1 MFKLA
6 SITTVDL
13 HSDSARSACFLLLSL
28 MFSFSTIW
36 SQEIPDS
43 FKDKADR
50 IIRMAPKTYY
60 SLDTELKPEKRDT
73 TLLRYFANLCKERGY
88 LEGEAYA
95 LDQIGTTYRNFSQF
109 EKAVK
114 LHEEALQLS
123 EKANNI
129 DLKVLSLNM
138 LGVVYRRTDA
148 IKTALDYNQK
158 ALELAE
164 QVENPSHHI
173 KRSINVSLN
182 SIGNLY
188 QTLEQ
193 YDLAILQFKRALKLE
208 EELGNKLGLAINH
221 QNIGDCLE
229 HKGNLEGAL
238 ENYRK
243 SLAYNEEINSDYGRV
258 ICKNSLARV
267 YLKQDMPYAALVLL
281 EPLHEQSKAI
291 GDFFIT
297 SSVFI
302 NTGWA
307 HTQLGEYDKAQ
318 SYIQEGLEMAQ
329 NHNMPSNVRYGY
341 QKLSD
346 LESKKGDFKKAY
358 EHFKKANQYDNEI
371 TSATNLRYM
380 NDIIVRYEADK
391 KNNQI
396 SVLAKENE
404 IVRLRLRKNQT
415 TLLVSALI
423 VGLVASILYIL
434 YRQYQNKNEKRVLS
448 LEQNMLRSQMN
459 PHFLF
464 NSLNSIKLYIINN
477 EQKNAVHYLNKFSKL
492 VRKILEA
499 SSLKEISLAEE
510 LETVELYMNI
520 ENIRF
525 SNEIDF
531 KINLD
536 DNVCP
541 DVVKVP
547 SLALQPFLE
556 NSLWHGLS
564 PKEGEKK
571 IHIRVKKKD
580 ASHISIEIEDNGVGR
595 SMAEIN
601 KENRVLKRKSVGI
614 RITKE
619 RLANFSKDYQN
630 SFEVDIVDLF
640 DENGEPKGTKV
651 ILDIP
656 TI

>member
-1 MFKLA
+1 MLTIE
-6 SITTVDL
+6 SIHIKNLGPPRRGILCLLTFLWIVVQV
-13 HSDSARSACFLLLSL
+13 SA
-28 MFSFSTIW
+28 
-36 SQEIPDS
+36 QEIPDD
-43 FKDKADR
+43 FKEKAAR
-50 IIRMAPKTYY
+50 LVELMPKTYL
-60 SLDTELKPEKRDT
+60 SLDTELKQEKQDT
-73 TLLRYFANLCKERGY
+73 TLLRYFANLAKENNY

-95 LDQIGTTYRNFSQF
+95 LDQIGTKYRNISQF
-109 EKAVK
+109 KKAADLHEKA
-114 LHEEALQLS
+114 LELS
-123 EKANNI
+123 EKANNTE
-129 DLKVLSLNM
+129 LKVLSLNM
-138 LGVVYRRTDA
+138 LGVVYNRTDA

-158 ALELAE
+158 ALEIAE
-164 QVENPSHHI
+164 EVENPSHHI

-188 QTLEQ
+188 KTLEQ
-193 YDLAILQFKRALKLE
+193 HDLAIMQFKRALKLE

-229 HKGNLEGAL
+229 QKGDLEGAL

-243 SLAYNEEINSDYGRV
+243 SLAYNEEIGSNFGRV
-258 ICKNSLARV
+258 ICKNSLAKV

-281 EPLHEQSKAI
+281 EPLHEESKSI
-291 GDFFIT
+291 GDFFVT

-307 HTQLGEYDKAQ
+307 YTKLENFDRAEKF
-318 SYIQEGLEMAQ
+318 IQEGLEMAQ
-329 NHNMPSNVRYGY
+329 NHNMPSNVVLGY

-346 LESKKGDFKKAY
+346 LERERGNFENAYTYFKKAS
-358 EHFKKANQYDNEI
+358 ESEKEI
-371 TSATNLRYM
+371 SSATNLRYM
-380 NDIIVRYEADK
+380 NDVIVRYEAEK

-404 IVRLRLRKNQT
+404 IVRLRLKKNQT

-492 VRKILEA
+492 IRKILEA
-499 SSLKEISLAEE
+499 SSQREITLEEE
-510 LETVELYMNI
+510 LETIELYMNI

-531 KINLD
+531 KITVDENL
-536 DNVCP
+536 CP
-541 DVVKVP
+541 SNIKIP

-564 PKEGEKK
+564 PKEGKK
-571 IHIRVKKKD
+571 IIHLKVKRKSD
-580 ASHISIEIEDNGVGR
+580 NHVSIEIEDNGVGR
-595 SMAEIN
+595 GAAEAN

-630 SFEVDIVDLF
+630 KFGVDIVDLF
-640 DENGEPKGTKV
+640 NTDGSPKGTRV

>member
-1 MFKLA
+1 MAIVKFTQIEHLHRVQRTTLFFWLTLFFANASLA
-6 SITTVDL
+6 QD
-13 HSDSARSACFLLLSL
+13 F
-28 MFSFSTIW
+28 
-36 SQEIPDS
+36 PDS
-43 FKDKADR
+43 FKEKAENLSLLQ
-50 IIRMAPKTYY
+50 PKTYEE
-60 SLDTELKPEKRDT
+60 LDEELDEEKQDT
-73 TLLRYFANLCKERGY
+73 TFLRYFAGLSKENNY

-95 LDQIGTTYRNFSQF
+95 LNQLGMKYRNISQY
-109 EKAVK
+109 EKSVL
-114 LHEEALQLS
+114 LHEQALELS
-123 EKANNI
+123 EKANNTEMR
-129 DLKVLSLNM
+129 VLSLNM
-138 LGVVYRRTDA
+138 LGVVYRRNDA
-148 IKTALDYNQK
+148 IKTALDYHQK

-164 QVENPSHHI
+164 QVENPSDHI
-173 KRSINVSLN
+173 KRSINVALN
-182 SIGNLY
+182 GIGNLY
-188 QTLEQ
+188 IALGQF
-193 YDLAILQFKRALKLE
+193 DLAIMQFRRALRLE

-221 QNIGDCLE
+221 QNIGNCME
-229 HKGNLEGAL
+229 EKGDLEGAL

-243 SLAYNEEINSDYGRV
+243 SLAYNEEINSDIGRI
-258 ICKNSLARV
+258 ICKNSLAQI

-281 EPLHEQSKAI
+281 EPLHDESI
-291 GDFFIT
+291 RLGDYFIA
-297 SSVFI
+297 SSVFV

-307 HTQLGEYDKAQ
+307 HTKLGNYEKAHD
-318 SYIQEGLEMAQ
+318 YIQQGLDMAV
-329 NHNMPSNVRYGY
+329 NRNLPSSIQYGY
-341 QKLSD
+341 QKMSD
-346 LESKKGDFKKAY
+346 LENARGDFKKAY
-358 EHFKKANQYDNEI
+358 EYYKKADEVDREI
-371 TSATNLRYM
+371 SSATNLRYM

-396 SVLAKENE
+396 AVLAKENE
-404 IVRLRLRKNQT
+404 IVRLRLKKNQT

-423 VGLVASILYIL
+423 VGLISSILYIL
-434 YRQYQNKNEKRVLS
+434 YRQYQSKNEKRVLT
-448 LEQNMLRSQMN
+448 LEQKMLRSQMN

-499 SSLKEISLAEE
+499 SSQREISLAEE

-531 KINLD
+531 SINVDKDIFIDNIKI
-536 DNVCP
+536 
-541 DVVKVP
+541 P
-547 SLALQPFLE
+547 SLTLQPFLE

-571 IHIRVKKKD
+571 IQIHVKRKD
-580 ASHISIEIEDNGVGR
+580 KGHVTIEIIDNGVGR
-595 SMAEIN
+595 TMAEAN

-614 RITKE
+614 HITKE

-630 SFEVDIVDLF
+630 KFDVDIVDLF
-640 DENGEPKGTKV
+640 DENGNPNGTKV

>member
-1 MFKLA
+1 MIKNIKL
-6 SITTVDL
+6 SPVSQL
-13 HSDSARSACFLLLSL
+13 CLVFFCFLL
-28 MFSFSTIW
+28 FSGFTHG
-36 SQEIPDS
+36 QEIPDS
-43 FKDKADR
+43 FVQKTNR
-50 IIRMAPKTYY
+50 ILRMQPKTYLA
-60 SLDTELKPEKRDT
+60 LDTELKDQKRDT
-73 TLLRYFANLCKERGY
+73 ALLRYFANRCKEENF
-88 LEGEAYA
+88 LEGASYS
-95 LDQIGTTYRNFSQF
+95 LDQIGARYRNLSKFKQAA
-109 EKAVK
+109 E
-114 LHEEALQLS
+114 LHQEALDYA
-123 EKANNI
+123 EKSNNI
-129 DLKVLSLNM
+129 GLRVRALNM

-164 QVENPSHHI
+164 QVENPSTHI

-182 SIGNLY
+182 CIGNLY
-188 QTLEQ
+188 QALEQ
-193 YDLAILQFKRALKLE
+193 YDLAIIQFKRTLKLE
-208 EELGNKLGLAINH
+208 EELGNKLGLAINY

-229 HKGNLEGAL
+229 YKGDLEGAL
-238 ENYRK
+238 ENFRK
-243 SLAYNEEINSDYGRV
+243 SLAYNEDINSNYGRI
-258 ICKNSLARV
+258 ICKNSLARI
-267 YLKQDMPYAALVLL
+267 YLKQNMPYAALVLL
-281 EPLHEQSKAI
+281 EPLHEQAMDI
-291 GDFFIT
+291 GDFYIT
-297 SSVFI
+297 PLVYI

-307 HTQLGEYDKAQ
+307 HTELGNYDKAHKL
-318 SYIQEGLEMAQ
+318 IMDGLEMSQ
-329 NHNMPSNVRYGY
+329 THNIPSNILYAY

-346 LESKKGDFKKAY
+346 FEQARGNYKAAYQYYKKAD
-358 EHFKKANQYDNEI
+358 EYDEEI
-371 TSATNLRYM
+371 SSSTNFRYM
-380 NDIIVRYEADK
+380 NDVIVRYEADK

-423 VGLVASILYIL
+423 VGLISSILYIL
-434 YRQYQNKNEKRVLS
+434 YRQYQSKNEKRVLT

-499 SSLKEISLAEE
+499 STLKEISLAEE

-531 KINLD
+531 KIVVD
-536 DNVCP
+536 DNINV
-541 DVVKVP
+541 DNIKVP

-564 PKEGEKK
+564 PKDGQKM
-571 IHIRVKKKD
+571 IHLLVKKKNE
-580 ASHISIEIEDNGVGR
+580 SHVSIEVVDNGVGR
-595 SMAEIN
+595 DAAQAN
-601 KENRVLKRKSVGI
+601 KANRVLKRKSVGI

-630 SFEVDIVDLF
+630 NFDVDIVDLF
-640 DENGEPKGTKV
+640 DENGSPRGTKV

-656 TI
+656 II

>member
-1 MFKLA
+1 MFKTKKK
-6 SITTVDL
+6 TTKHFDQ
-13 HSDSARSACFLLLSL
+13 HIRNISQFLLFSLTLNFLSA
-28 MFSFSTIW
+28 
-36 SQEIPDS
+36 QEIPAT
-43 FKDKADR
+43 FKEKAGR
-50 IIRMAPKTYY
+50 LVETRPRTYLT
-60 SLDTELKPEKRDT
+60 LDTELKSIKRDT
-73 TLLRYFANLCKERGY
+73 TLLRYFVNLCVKEDY
-88 LEGEAYA
+88 LEGQAYA
-95 LDQIGTTYRNFSQF
+95 LNQIGREYRNISQF
-109 EKAVK
+109 KKAAD
-114 LHEEALQLS
+114 LHELALEIS
-123 EKANNI
+123 EGI
-129 DLKVLSLNM
+129 DNTELKVLSLNN

-164 QVENPSHHI
+164 EVENPSHHI
-173 KRSINVSLN
+173 KRHINVSLN
-182 SIGNLY
+182 CIGNLY

-193 YDLAILQFKRALKLE
+193 YDLAIVQFKRALKFE
-208 EELGNKLGLAINH
+208 TELDNKLGLAINH

-229 HKGNLEGAL
+229 KKGDLEGAL

-243 SLAYNEEINSDYGRV
+243 SLAYNEEIDSDYGRI
-258 ICKNSLARV
+258 ICKNSLAQV
-267 YLKQDMPYAALVLL
+267 YLKQDMPHAALVLL
-281 EPLHEQSKAI
+281 EPLLEQSKSI
-291 GDFFIT
+291 GDLFVST
-297 SSVFI
+297 ALYI
-302 NTGWA
+302 NMGWA
-307 HTQLGEYDKAQ
+307 HTKLGNFDEANMFLTD
-318 SYIQEGLEMAQ
+318 GLAMAKTG
-329 NHNMPSNVRYGY
+329 NIPSNILYSY

-346 LESKKGDFKKAY
+346 FEKERGNYERAYEYYKKADEY
-358 EHFKKANQYDNEI
+358 ENEI
-371 TSATNLRYM
+371 TSETNFRYM

-423 VGLVASILYIL
+423 VGLISSILYIL
-434 YRQYQNKNEKRVLS
+434 YRQYQSNNEKRVLS

-492 VRKILEA
+492 IRKILEA
-499 SSLKEISLAEE
+499 SSLKEITLAEE

-531 KINLD
+531 SIDVESDINV
-536 DNVCP
+536 DN
-541 DVVKVP
+541 VKVP

-564 PKEGEKK
+564 PKEGEKI
-571 IHIRVKKKD
+571 IHLKVKKKKPGFVT
-580 ASHISIEIEDNGVGR
+580 IEIIDNGVGR
-595 SMAEIN
+595 GAAQTN

-619 RLANFSKDYQN
+619 RFANFSKDYQN
-630 SFEVDIVDLF
+630 NFVVDIVDLF
-640 DENGEPKGTKV
+640 DDHGNPKGTKV
-651 ILDIP
+651 ILDVP
-656 TI
+656 TV

>member
-1 MFKLA
+1 MKKTSPNGHLRKN
-6 SITTVDL
+6 I
-13 HSDSARSACFLLLSL
+13 LLLYLFLGSVSCAL
-28 MFSFSTIW
+28 AQTIP
-36 SQEIPDS
+36 ED
-43 FKDKADR
+43 FKDKVEK
-50 IIRMAPKTYY
+50 IIKVKAMTY
-60 SLDTELKPEKRDT
+60 LTIDTELKTEKRDT
-73 TLLRYFANLCKERGY
+73 TLLRYFADQCKAENY
-88 LEGEAYA
+88 PEGLAYA
-95 LDQIGTTYRNFSQF
+95 LNQIGTKYRNTSQF
-109 EKAVK
+109 KKAAD
-114 LHEEALQLS
+114 LHQEALQIS
-123 EKANNI
+123 EEINNTEF
-129 DLKVLSLNM
+129 KVLSLNM

-148 IKTALDYNQK
+148 IKTALDYNQR

-182 SIGNLY
+182 CIGNLY

-193 YDLAILQFKRALKLE
+193 YDLAITQFKRALTFE

-229 HKGNLEGAL
+229 QKGDLEGAL

-243 SLAYNEEINSDYGRV
+243 SLAYNEEINSDMGRV
-258 ICKNSLARV
+258 ICKNSLAQV
-267 YLKQDMPYAALVLL
+267 YLKQDMPHAALVLL
-281 EPLHEQSKAI
+281 EPLHELAQSI

-302 NTGWA
+302 NTGWS
-307 HTQLGEYDKAQ
+307 HTKLGNYDRAEAF
-318 SYIQEGLEMAQ
+318 ILDGIEMART
-329 NHNMPSNVRYGY
+329 HNMPSNVLYGY
-341 QKLSD
+341 EKLSD
-346 LESKKGDFKKAY
+346 LERIQGNYKEAY
-358 EHFKKANQYDNEI
+358 EYYKSAYEYEKQISN
-371 TSATNLRYM
+371 ATNLRYM
-380 NDIIVRYEADK
+380 TDIIVRYEAEK

-423 VGLVASILYIL
+423 VGLISSILYIL
-434 YRQYQNKNEKRVLS
+434 YRQYQSKNEKRVLS

-477 EQKNAVHYLNKFSKL
+477 EQKNAVHYLNKFSKF

-499 SSLKEISLAEE
+499 SSVKEITLSEE

-531 KINLD
+531 KIAID
-536 DNVCP
+536 EGVDP
-541 DVVKVP
+541 DFIKVP
-547 SLALQPFLE
+547 SLTLQPFLE

-564 PKEGEKK
+564 PKEGKK
-571 IHIRVKKKD
+571 MVHLNIKRKSENHVT
-580 ASHISIEIEDNGVGR
+580 IEIIDNGIGR
-595 SMAEIN
+595 TAAQTN

-619 RLANFSKDYQN
+619 RLANFAKDYQN
-630 SFEVDIVDLF
+630 KFDVHIVDLF
-640 DENGEPKGTKV
+640 DNGGTPKGTKV

-656 TI
+656 TV

>member
-1 MFKLA
+1 MFKIE
-6 SITTVDL
+6 SIKTINL
-13 HSDSARSACFLLLSL
+13 HLGHRTFLFLVLFL
-28 MFSFSTIW
+28 MVAPLVA
-36 SQEIPDS
+36 QEVIPEA
-43 FKDKADR
+43 FKEKAER
-50 IIRMAPKTYY
+50 IVRMAPKTYLV
-60 SLDTELKPEKRDT
+60 LDTELKKEKRDT
-73 TLLRYFANLCKERGY
+73 TLLRYFANLCDAAGY
-88 LEGEAYA
+88 LDGESYA
-95 LDQIGTTYRNFSQF
+95 LDQIGTKYRNTSQF
-109 EKAVK
+109 EKAAA
-114 LHEEALQLS
+114 LHQRALEIA
-123 EKANNI
+123 EKANNTE
-129 DLKVLSLNM
+129 LKVLSLNM
-138 LGVVYRRTDA
+138 LGVVYTRTDA
-148 IKTALDYNQK
+148 IKTALDYHQK

-164 QVENPSHHI
+164 LVENPSHHI
-173 KRSINVSLN
+173 KRSINIALN
-182 SIGNLY
+182 GIGNLY
-188 QTLEQ
+188 KTLEQ
-193 YDLAILQFKRALKLE
+193 YNLATIQFKRALKLE

-229 HKGNLEGAL
+229 HKGDLEGAL
-238 ENYRK
+238 ESYRK
-243 SLAYNEEINSDYGRV
+243 SLAYNEEINSDYGGV
-258 ICKNSLARV
+258 ICKNSLAQV

-281 EPLHEQSKAI
+281 EPLHEQSKTI
-291 GDFFIT
+291 GDFYIT
-297 SSVFI
+297 SAVFI

-307 HTQLGEYDKAQ
+307 HTQLGDYDKAHAF
-318 SYIQEGLEMAQ
+318 IQEGLEMAQ
-329 NHNMPSNVRYGY
+329 NHNMPSNVLYGY
-341 QKLSD
+341 QKLSN
-346 LESKKGDFKKAY
+346 LEGKKGDYKKAY
-358 EHFKKANQYDNEI
+358 EYYKKADEQNNEI
-371 TSATNLRYM
+371 INATNVRYM

-391 KNNQI
+391 KSNQI

-531 KINLD
+531 KINVD
-536 DNVCP
+536 ENVCP

-564 PKEGEKK
+564 PKTGEKK
-571 IHIRVKKKD
+571 IHVWVKQKNQGYV
-580 ASHISIEIEDNGVGR
+580 SIEIEDNGVGR
-595 SMAEIN
+595 GVAEIN
-601 KENRVLKRKSVGI
+601 KENRILKRKSVGI

-630 SFEVDIVDLF
+630 SFDVDIVDLF
-640 DENGEPKGTKV
+640 DENGNPKGTKV

>member
-1 MFKLA
+1 MFILRPIKSLEQVPIQKA
-6 SITTVDL
+6 TL
-13 HSDSARSACFLLLSL
+13 LCFFVFL
-28 MFSFSTIW
+28 MVWSTPA
-36 SQEIPDS
+36 QEIPQA
-43 FKDKADR
+43 FKE
-50 IIRMAPKTYY
+50 KTKRLVEMRPRTYMV
-60 SLDTELKPEKRDT
+60 LNTELKSETGDT
-73 TLLRYFANLCKERGY
+73 TLLRYFANLCKKAGY
-88 LEGEAYA
+88 LEGQSYA
-95 LDQIGTTYRNFSQF
+95 LDQIGAKYRNVSKFQ
-109 EKAVK
+109 KALD
-114 LHEEALQLS
+114 LHQEALQLAEES
-123 EKANNI
+123 NNI
-129 DLKVLSLNM
+129 ELRVRCLNM

-164 QVENPSHHI
+164 EVESPSYHI
-173 KRSINVSLN
+173 KRSINISLN

-193 YDLAILQFKRALKLE
+193 YDLAILQFRRALDLE

-229 HKGNLEGAL
+229 YKGDLEGAL

-243 SLAYNEEINSDYGRV
+243 SLAYNEDINSTYGKI
-258 ICKNSLARV
+258 ICKNSLAQI

-281 EPLHEQSKAI
+281 EPLHEQSKTI
-291 GDFFIT
+291 GDFFVT

-307 HTQLGEYDKAQ
+307 HTKLGNLDKATKF
-318 SYIQEGLEMAQ
+318 IGDGLEMAQ
-329 NHNMPSNVRYGY
+329 NHTMPSNILYAY

-346 LESKKGDFKKAY
+346 LEEERGNYKKAY
-358 EHFKKANQYDNEI
+358 EYYKKADQYDKEI
-371 TSATNLRYM
+371 SSATNFRYM
-380 NDIIVRYEADK
+380 NDVIVRYEADK

-423 VGLVASILYIL
+423 VGLISSILYIL
-434 YRQYQNKNEKRVLS
+434 YRQYQSKNEKRVLS
-448 LEQNMLRSQMN
+448 LEQTMLRSQMN

-492 VRKILEA
+492 IRKILTA
-499 SSLKEISLAEE
+499 SSSKEITLAEE

-525 SNEIDF
+525 SHEIDF
-531 KINLD
+531 KIKVHENINPN
-536 DNVCP
+536 NV
-541 DVVKVP
+541 KIP

-571 IHIRVKKKD
+571 ICLDVKKKTPG
-580 ASHISIEIEDNGVGR
+580 HVTIEITDNGVGR
-595 SMAEIN
+595 GAAQVN

-619 RLANFSKDYQN
+619 RFANFSKDYEN
-630 SFEVDIVDLF
+630 SFDVDIVDLF
-640 DENGEPKGTKV
+640 DENGISKGTKV
-651 ILDIP
+651 VLDIP

>member
-1 MFKLA
+1 MKHIKNLGPLRKA
-6 SITTVDL
+6 IL
-13 HSDSARSACFLLLSL
+13 CPLLLWFGVY
-28 MFSFSTIW
+28 MAPA
-36 SQEIPDS
+36 QEIPDD
-43 FKDKADR
+43 FKEKAAR
-50 IIRMAPKTYY
+50 LVELMPKTYL
-60 SLDTELKPEKRDT
+60 SLNTELKEENQDT
-73 TLLRYFANLCKERGY
+73 TLLRYFANLSRENNY

-95 LDQIGTTYRNFSQF
+95 FNQIAREYRNISQF
-109 EKAVK
+109 KKAADLHEKA
-114 LHEEALQLS
+114 LELA
-123 EKANNI
+123 EKANNTE
-129 DLKVLSLNM
+129 LKVLSLNM

-158 ALELAE
+158 ALEIAE
-164 QVENPSHHI
+164 AVENPSHHI

-193 YDLAILQFKRALKLE
+193 YDLAIMQFKRALKLE

-229 HKGNLEGAL
+229 QKGDLEGAL

-258 ICKNSLARV
+258 ICKNSLAQV

-281 EPLHEQSKAI
+281 EPLHEESKEI

-297 SSVFI
+297 SSIFI

-307 HTQLGEYDKAQ
+307 YTKVKEFDKAQ
-318 SYIQEGLEMAQ
+318 KFIQEGLEMAQ
-329 NHNMPSNVRYGY
+329 NHNMPSNVLEAY
-341 QKLSD
+341 QRLSD
-346 LESKKGDFKKAY
+346 LESERGNYKEAYTLYKKAS
-358 EHFKKANQYDNEI
+358 EYDKEI
-371 TSATNLRYM
+371 SSATNLRYM
-380 NDIIVRYEADK
+380 NDVIVRYEAEK

-404 IVRLRLRKNQT
+404 IVRLRLKKNQT

-492 VRKILEA
+492 IRKILEA
-499 SSLKEISLAEE
+499 SSQREITLAEE
-510 LETVELYMNI
+510 LETIELYMNI

-531 KINLD
+531 KITVDEDL
-536 DNVCP
+536 CP
-541 DVVKVP
+541 SNIKIP

-564 PKEGEKK
+564 PKEGKK
-571 IHIRVKKKD
+571 MIHLNVKRK
-580 ASHISIEIEDNGVGR
+580 SQNHVSIEIEDNGVGR
-595 SMAEIN
+595 GAAEAN
-601 KENRVLKRKSVGI
+601 KENRVLKRKSIGI

-630 SFEVDIVDLF
+630 KFDVDIVDLF
-640 DENGEPKGTKV
+640 NTDGSPKGTKV

>member
-1 MFKLA
+1 M
-6 SITTVDL
+6 
-13 HSDSARSACFLLLSL
+13 LLGVSH
-28 MFSFSTIW
+28 FGNA
-36 SQEIPDS
+36 QEIPEA
-43 FKDKADR
+43 FKEKAER
-50 IIRMAPKTYY
+50 IVEMRPKTY
-60 SLDTELKPEKRDT
+60 LVLNTELKSEGRDT
-73 TLLRYFANLCKERGY
+73 TLLRYFANLSKEAKY
-88 LEGEAYA
+88 LEGESYA
-95 LDQIGTTYRNFSQF
+95 LDQIGAIYRNFSKF
-109 EKAVK
+109 EQAVN
-114 LHEEALQLS
+114 LHQEALQLA
-123 EKANNI
+123 EEANNVE
-129 DLKVLSLNM
+129 LKVRCLNM
-138 LGVVYRRTDA
+138 LGVVYRRADA
-148 IKTALDYNQK
+148 IKTALDYNQQ

-164 QVENPSHHI
+164 QVEKPSHHI
-173 KRSINVSLN
+173 KRNINVSLN

-188 QTLEQ
+188 KTLEQ
-193 YDLAILQFKRALKLE
+193 YDLAILQFERALKMD
-208 EELGNKLGLAINH
+208 EELGNKLGLAVNH
-221 QNIGDCLE
+221 QNIGQCLE
-229 HKGNLEGAL
+229 NKGDLDGAL
-238 ENYRK
+238 EHYRK
-243 SLAYNEEINSDYGRV
+243 SLAFNEDINSTYGRI
-258 ICKNSLARV
+258 ICKNSLAQI

-281 EPLHEQSKAI
+281 EPLHEQSKTI
-291 GDFFIT
+291 GDFFVT
-297 SSVFI
+297 SAVFI

-307 HTQLGEYDKAQ
+307 HTALGNYDKAFAF
-318 SYIQEGLEMAQ
+318 IEEGLEMART
-329 NHNMPSNVRYGY
+329 HNMPRHVLYAY

-346 LESKKGDFKKAY
+346 FEQARGNYKAAYDYYKKAD
-358 EHFKKANQYDNEI
+358 EYDEEI
-371 TSATNLRYM
+371 SSATNFRYM
-380 NDIIVRYEADK
+380 NDVIVKYEADK

-423 VGLVASILYIL
+423 VGLISSILYIL
-434 YRQYQNKNEKRVLS
+434 YRQYQSKNEKRVLS

-499 SSLKEISLAEE
+499 SSLKEITLAEE

-525 SNEIDF
+525 SNEIKF
-531 KINLD
+531 SINLCD
-536 DNVCP
+536 EINP
-541 DVVKVP
+541 EAVKIP

-564 PKEGEKK
+564 PKEGEK
-571 IHIRVKKKD
+571 IISLNVLKKT
-580 ASHISIEIEDNGVGR
+580 AGHVTIEIVDNGVGR
-595 SMAEIN
+595 GAAQVN

-619 RLANFSKDYQN
+619 RFANFSKDYQN
-630 SFEVDIVDLF
+630 SFDVDIVDLF
-640 DENGEPKGTKV
+640 DEKGNPKGTKV

>member
-1 MFKLA
+1 MFKIRLIKNIKL
-6 SITTVDL
+6 SPVSQL
-13 HSDSARSACFLLLSL
+13 CLVFFCFLL
-28 MFSFSTIW
+28 FSGFTHA
-36 SQEIPDS
+36 QEIPDS
-43 FKDKADR
+43 FVQKTNR
-50 IIRMAPKTYY
+50 ILRMQPKTYLA
-60 SLDTELKPEKRDT
+60 LDTELKDQKRDT
-73 TLLRYFANLCKERGY
+73 ALLRYFANRCKEENF
-88 LEGEAYA
+88 LEGASYS
-95 LDQIGTTYRNFSQF
+95 LDQIGARYRNLSKFKQAA
-109 EKAVK
+109 E
-114 LHEEALQLS
+114 LHQEALDYA
-123 EKANNI
+123 EKSNNI
-129 DLKVLSLNM
+129 GLRVRALNM

-164 QVENPSHHI
+164 QVENPSTHI

-182 SIGNLY
+182 CIGNLY
-188 QTLEQ
+188 QALEQ
-193 YDLAILQFKRALKLE
+193 YDLAIIQFKRTLKLE
-208 EELGNKLGLAINH
+208 EELGNKLGLAINY

-229 HKGNLEGAL
+229 YKGDLEGAL
-238 ENYRK
+238 ENFRK
-243 SLAYNEEINSDYGRV
+243 SLAYNEDINSNYGRI
-258 ICKNSLARV
+258 ICKNSLARI
-267 YLKQDMPYAALVLL
+267 YLKQNMPYAALVLL
-281 EPLHEQSKAI
+281 EPLHEQAMDI
-291 GDFFIT
+291 GDFYIT
-297 SSVFI
+297 PLVYI

-307 HTQLGEYDKAQ
+307 HTELGNYDKAHKL
-318 SYIQEGLEMAQ
+318 IMDGLEMSQ
-329 NHNMPSNVRYGY
+329 THNIPSNILYAY

-346 LESKKGDFKKAY
+346 FEQARGNYKAAYQYYKKAD
-358 EHFKKANQYDNEI
+358 EYDEEI
-371 TSATNLRYM
+371 SSSTNFRYM
-380 NDIIVRYEADK
+380 NDVIVRYEADK

-423 VGLVASILYIL
+423 VGLISSILYIL
-434 YRQYQNKNEKRVLS
+434 YRQYQSKNEKRVLT

-499 SSLKEISLAEE
+499 STLKEISLAEE

-531 KINLD
+531 KIVVD
-536 DNVCP
+536 DNINV
-541 DVVKVP
+541 DNIKVP

-564 PKEGEKK
+564 PKDGQKM
-571 IHIRVKKKD
+571 IHLLVKKKNE
-580 ASHISIEIEDNGVGR
+580 SHVSIEVVDNGVGR
-595 SMAEIN
+595 DAAQAN
-601 KENRVLKRKSVGI
+601 KANRVLKRKSVGI

-630 SFEVDIVDLF
+630 NFDVDIVDLF
-640 DENGEPKGTKV
+640 DEHGSPRGTKV

-656 TI
+656 II

>member
-1 MFKLA
+1 MPKTKFKQIENLHRVQRTTLA
-6 SITTVDL
+6 LVL
-13 HSDSARSACFLLLSL
+13 FLFLSL
-28 MFSFSTIW
+28 VS
-36 SQEIPDS
+36 
-43 FKDKADR
+43 KAQNVPADFVEKAEA
-50 IIRMAPKTYY
+50 IIQLQPKTYE
-60 SLDTELKPEKRDT
+60 SLDEHLDADKSDT
-73 TLLRYFANLCKERGY
+73 LLLRYFAQLSKENNY
-88 LEGEAYA
+88 PEGQAYA
-95 LDQIGTTYRNFSQF
+95 LNQLGSKYRNISQYK
-109 EKAVK
+109 KAAD
-114 LHEEALQLS
+114 LHEQALAAS
-123 EKANNI
+123 EEANNTE
-129 DLKVLSLNM
+129 LRVLSLNM

-164 QVENPSHHI
+164 TVENPSNHI
-173 KRSINVSLN
+173 KRSINVALN
-182 SIGNLY
+182 GIGNLY

-193 YDLAILQFKRALKLE
+193 YDLAIMQFRRALKLE

-221 QNIGDCLE
+221 QNIGHCME
-229 HKGNLEGAL
+229 EKGDLEGAL

-243 SLAYNEEINSDYGRV
+243 SLAYNEEINSEYGSI
-258 ICKNSLARV
+258 ICKNSLAQI
-267 YLKQDMPYAALVLL
+267 YLKQEMPYAALVLL
-281 EPLHEQSKAI
+281 EPLLEASQRI

-297 SSVFI
+297 PSIFI

-307 HTQLGEYDKAQ
+307 HTKLGNYEKAREFIEEGLGMAQ
-318 SYIQEGLEMAQ
+318 S
-329 NHNMPSNVRYGY
+329 HNLPSSILYAY
-341 QKLSD
+341 QKLSE
-346 LESKKGDFKKAY
+346 LESVRGDFKKAY
-358 EHFKKANQYDNEI
+358 EFYKKADEYDAEI
-371 TSATNLRYM
+371 SSATNLRYM
-380 NDIIVRYEADK
+380 NDIIVRYEAEK

-404 IVRLRLRKNQT
+404 IVRLRLKKNQT

-423 VGLVASILYIL
+423 VGLISSILYIL
-434 YRQYQNKNEKRVLS
+434 YRQYQSKNEKRVLT
-448 LEQNMLRSQMN
+448 LEQKMLRSQMN

-499 SSLKEISLAEE
+499 SSQREISLAEE

-531 KINLD
+531 RIDVDKDIFIDNIKI
-536 DNVCP
+536 
-541 DVVKVP
+541 P
-547 SLALQPFLE
+547 SLTLQPFLE

-564 PKEGEKK
+564 PKDGEKK
-571 IHIRVKKKD
+571 IHINVRKKD
-580 ASHISIEIEDNGVGR
+580 KGHVTIEIIDNGVGR
-595 SMAEIN
+595 LAAEAN

-614 RITKE
+614 HITKE

-630 SFEVDIVDLF
+630 KFEVSLVDLF
-640 DENGEPKGTKV
+640 DENGIPNGTKV
-651 ILDIP
+651 VLDIP

>member
-1 MFKLA
+1 MFKIL
-6 SITTVDL
+6 SIKTKNLRSQKKITVLFFLVL
-13 HSDSARSACFLLLSL
+13 HALTA
-28 MFSFSTIW
+28 
-36 SQEIPDS
+36 QEIPRE
-43 FKDKADR
+43 FKDKAEKLVQMR
-50 IIRMAPKTYY
+50 PKTYL
-60 SLDTELKPEKRDT
+60 SLDTELQIEKRDT
-73 TLLRYFANLCKERGY
+73 TLLRYFANLCKEENY
-88 LEGEAYA
+88 LEGESYA
-95 LDQIGTTYRNFSQF
+95 LDQIGAKYRNISQF
-109 EKAVK
+109 KKAAD
-114 LHEEALQLS
+114 LHQEALRIAEEA
-123 EKANNI
+123 NNTE
-129 DLKVLSLNM
+129 LKVRSLNM

-164 QVENPSHHI
+164 EVENPSHHI

-182 SIGNLY
+182 CIGNLY

-193 YDLAILQFKRALKLE
+193 YDLAIMQFKRALKFE
-208 EELGNKLGLAINH
+208 KELDNKLGLAINH

-229 HKGNLEGAL
+229 QKGDLEGAL

-258 ICKNSLARV
+258 ICKNSLAQI
-267 YLKQDMPYAALVLL
+267 YLKQDMPHAALVLL
-281 EPLHEQSKAI
+281 EPLYEQSKAI
-291 GDFFIT
+291 GDFFVT

-307 HTQLGEYDKAQ
+307 HTELGNYDTAEQ
-318 SYIQEGLEMAQ
+318 FIQDGLTMART
-329 NHNMPSNVRYGY
+329 HSMPSNILYGY
-341 QKLSD
+341 KKLSD
-346 LESKKGDFKKAY
+346 FERARGNYEKAY
-358 EHFKKANQYDNEI
+358 EFYKKADEYDEEI
-371 TSATNLRYM
+371 SSATNFRYM

-415 TLLVSALI
+415 TLLVSTLI
-423 VGLVASILYIL
+423 VGLFASILYIL
-434 YRQYQNKNEKRVLS
+434 YRQYQSKNEKRMLS
-448 LEQNMLRSQMN
+448 LEQNLLRSQMN

-531 KINLD
+531 KITVDHDINTE
-536 DNVCP
+536 NI
-541 DVVKVP
+541 KVP

-564 PKEGEKK
+564 PKEGEKR
-571 IHIRVKKKD
+571 IHVNIKKKNG
-580 ASHISIEIEDNGVGR
+580 SHISIEICDNGVGR
-595 SMAEIN
+595 GVAQIN

-619 RLANFSKDYQN
+619 RLANFSKDYQHK
-630 SFEVDIVDLF
+630 FDVDIIDLF
-640 DENGEPKGTKV
+640 DDDGNPKGTKV

>member
-1 MFKLA
+1 MPN
-6 SITTVDL
+6 TTTKQIENL
-13 HSDSARSACFLLLSL
+13 HRSLSSRL
-28 MFSFSTIW
+28 VLFSFFFLPIIGFG
-36 SQEIPDS
+36 QNIPEE
-43 FKDKADR
+43 FKDKAETLVQLQ
-50 IIRMAPKTYY
+50 PKTYEA
-60 SLDTELKPEKRDT
+60 LDEELSKEKRDT
-73 TLLRYFANLCKERGY
+73 TLLRFFADLAKEY
-88 LEGEAYA
+88 DYWEGQAYA
-95 LDQIGTTYRNFSQF
+95 LNQLGTVYRNTSQYQ
-109 EKAVK
+109 KAVD
-114 LHEEALQLS
+114 LHLDALAAA
-123 EKANNI
+123 EKANNTE
-129 DLKVLSLNM
+129 LRVLSLNM

-148 IKTALDYNQK
+148 IKTALDYNQR

-164 QVENPSHHI
+164 SVDNPSVHI
-173 KRSINVSLN
+173 KRSINVALN
-182 SIGNLY
+182 GIGNLY

-193 YDLAILQFKRALKLE
+193 YDQAIVQFERALKLE

-221 QNIGDCLE
+221 QNIGNCLE
-229 HKGNLEGAL
+229 EKGDLESAL

-243 SLAYNEEINSDYGRV
+243 SLAYNEEIGSEYGTI
-258 ICKNSLARV
+258 ICKNSLAQI

-281 EPLHEQSKAI
+281 EPLLEASQRI

-297 SSVFI
+297 ASIFI

-307 HTQLGEYDKAQ
+307 HTKLGNFDQAHDFISK
-318 SYIQEGLEMAQ
+318 GLDMAI
-329 NHNMPSNVRYGY
+329 NRNMPSSILYGY
-341 QKLSD
+341 QKLSE
-346 LESKKGDFKKAY
+346 LEYDRGDFKKAY
-358 EHFKKANQYDNEI
+358 EYYKKADEYAAQI
-371 TSATNLRYM
+371 SSATNLRYM
-380 NDIIVRYEADK
+380 NDIIERYETDK

-396 SVLAKENE
+396 AVLAKQNE
-404 IVRLRLRKNQT
+404 IVRLRLKKNET

-423 VGLVASILYIL
+423 VGLISSILYIL
-434 YRQYQNKNEKRVLS
+434 YRQYQSKNEKRVLT
-448 LEQNMLRSQMN
+448 LEQKMLRSQMN

-499 SSLKEISLAEE
+499 SSQREISLAEE

-531 KINLD
+531 RVEVDEDINV
-536 DNVCP
+536 DNV
-541 DVVKVP
+541 KIP

-571 IHIRVKKKD
+571 IHIHVKRKD
-580 ASHISIEIEDNGVGR
+580 KGHVSIEILDNGVGR
-595 SMAEIN
+595 TMAEAN

-614 RITKE
+614 HITKE
-619 RLANFSKDYQN
+619 RLANFAKDYQN
-630 SFEVDIVDLF
+630 NFDVDIVDLY
-640 DENGEPKGTKV
+640 DDNGKPNGTKV
-651 ILDIP
+651 VLDIP

>member
-1 MFKLA
+1 M
-6 SITTVDL
+6 
-13 HSDSARSACFLLLSL
+13 
-28 MFSFSTIW
+28 
-36 SQEIPDS
+36 E
-43 FKDKADR
+43 
-50 IIRMAPKTYY
+50 
-60 SLDTELKPEKRDT
+60 
-73 TLLRYFANLCKERGY
+73 
-88 LEGEAYA
+88 
-95 LDQIGTTYRNFSQF
+95 
-109 EKAVK
+109 
-114 LHEEALQLS
+114 
-123 EKANNI
+123 
-129 DLKVLSLNM
+129 
-138 LGVVYRRTDA
+138 
-148 IKTALDYNQK
+148 QK
-158 ALELAE
+158 
-164 QVENPSHHI
+164 
-173 KRSINVSLN
+173 
-182 SIGNLY
+182 
-188 QTLEQ
+188 
-193 YDLAILQFKRALKLE
+193 
-208 EELGNKLGLAINH
+208 
-221 QNIGDCLE
+221 GD
-229 HKGNLEGAL
+229 LEGAL

-258 ICKNSLARV
+258 ICKNSLAQV

-281 EPLHEQSKAI
+281 EPLHEESKEI

-297 SSVFI
+297 SSIFI

-307 HTQLGEYDKAQ
+307 YTKVKEFDKAQ
-318 SYIQEGLEMAQ
+318 KFIQEGLEMAQ
-329 NHNMPSNVRYGY
+329 NHNMPSNVLEAY
-341 QKLSD
+341 QRLSD
-346 LESKKGDFKKAY
+346 LESERGNYKEAYTLYKKAS
-358 EHFKKANQYDNEI
+358 EYDKEI
-371 TSATNLRYM
+371 SSATNLRYM
-380 NDIIVRYEADK
+380 NDVIVRYEAEK

-404 IVRLRLRKNQT
+404 IVRLRLKKNQT

-492 VRKILEA
+492 IRKILEA
-499 SSLKEISLAEE
+499 SSQREITLAEE
-510 LETVELYMNI
+510 LETIELYMNI

-531 KINLD
+531 KITVDEDL
-536 DNVCP
+536 CP
-541 DVVKVP
+541 SNIKIP

-564 PKEGEKK
+564 PKEGKK
-571 IHIRVKKKD
+571 MIHLNVKRK
-580 ASHISIEIEDNGVGR
+580 SQNHVSIEIEDNGVGR
-595 SMAEIN
+595 GAAEAN

-630 SFEVDIVDLF
+630 KFDVDIVDLF
-640 DENGEPKGTKV
+640 NTDGSPKGTKV

>member
-1 MFKLA
+1 MFL
-6 SITTVDL
+6 
-13 HSDSARSACFLLLSL
+13 FL
-28 MFSFSTIW
+28 FSPIVFA
-36 SQEIPDS
+36 QEIPEA
-43 FKDKADR
+43 FKEKAEKLV
-50 IIRMAPKTYY
+50 KTKPRTYLT
-60 SLDTELKPEKRDT
+60 LDTELKAEKRDT
-73 TLLRYFANLCKERGY
+73 TLLRYFANLCKKEKY
-88 LEGEAYA
+88 PEGAAYA
-95 LDQIGTTYRNFSQF
+95 LDQIGTIYRNFSKYK
-109 EKAVK
+109 KAAD
-114 LHEEALQLS
+114 LHQEALILSEEA
-123 EKANNI
+123 NNTE
-129 DLKVLSLNM
+129 LKVLSLNM

-148 IKTALDYNQK
+148 IKTALKYNQE
-158 ALELAE
+158 ALEIAE

-182 SIGNLY
+182 CIGNLY

-193 YDLAILQFKRALKLE
+193 YDLAIMQFKRALKLE
-208 EELGNKLGLAINH
+208 EELENNLGLAINH

-229 HKGNLEGAL
+229 HKGDLEGAL

-243 SLAYNEEINSDYGRV
+243 SLFYNEEINSTYGQI
-258 ICKNSLARV
+258 ICKNSLAQV

-281 EPLHEQSKAI
+281 EPLHEQSKSI
-291 GDFFIT
+291 GDFYIT
-297 SSVFI
+297 PLVFV

-307 HTQLGEYDKAQ
+307 YAELRNYKKAQ
-318 SYIQEGLEMAQ
+318 KYIMEGLEMSQ
-329 NHNMPSNVRYGY
+329 THNIPSNILYSYR
-341 QKLSD
+341 KLSYF
-346 LESKKGDFKKAY
+346 EQSRGNYKAAYEYYKKAD
-358 EHFKKANQYDNEI
+358 ELDEEI
-371 TSATNLRYM
+371 SSATNFRYM
-380 NDIIVRYEADK
+380 NDVIVGYEADK

-423 VGLVASILYIL
+423 VGLISSILYIL
-434 YRQYQNKNEKRVLS
+434 YRQYQSKNEKRVLS

-499 SSLKEISLAEE
+499 SSLKEITLAEE

-531 KINLD
+531 KITVD
-536 DNVCP
+536 DDVCS
-541 DVVKVP
+541 DNIKVP

-564 PKEGEKK
+564 PKEGKK
-571 IHIRVKKKD
+571 MIHLNVKRKKKN
-580 ASHISIEIEDNGVGR
+580 HISIEIIDNGVGR
-595 SMAEIN
+595 GVAQAN
-601 KENRVLKRKSVGI
+601 KQNRVLKRKSVGI

-630 SFEVDIVDLF
+630 NFEVDIVDLF
-640 DENGEPKGTKV
+640 DDNGAPKGTKV

-656 TI
+656 IV

>member
-1 MFKLA
+1 MLN
-6 SITTVDL
+6 I
-13 HSDSARSACFLLLSL
+13 DSLIQTHTLIQQKIFSSVLFFLLVIN
-28 MFSFSTIW
+28 FNHA
-36 SQEIPDS
+36 QQIPEA
-43 FKDKADR
+43 FKSKAEKVVK
-50 IIRMAPKTYY
+50 MGPKTYL
-60 SLDTELKPEKRDT
+60 SLDEELKDEKRDT
-73 TLLRYFANLCKERGY
+73 TLLRYFANKAKEQNY
-88 LEGEAYA
+88 LEGQAYA
-95 LDQIGTTYRNFSQF
+95 LNQIGTKYRNISQF
-109 EKAVK
+109 KKAAD

-123 EKANNI
+123 EKANNTE
-129 DLKVLSLNM
+129 LKVLSLNM

-182 SIGNLY
+182 CIGNLY

-193 YDLAILQFKRALKLE
+193 YDLAIMQFRRALKLE

-229 HKGNLEGAL
+229 QKGDLEGAL

-243 SLAYNEEINSDYGRV
+243 SLAYNEEINSDIGRI
-258 ICKNSLARV
+258 ICKNSLAQI

-281 EPLHEQSKAI
+281 EPLYEQVREV
-291 GDFFIT
+291 GDFFVT

-307 HTQLGEYDKAQ
+307 HTVLGEYDKAEQ
-318 SYIQEGLEMAQ
+318 FIKEGLEMAQ
-329 NHNMPSNVRYGY
+329 NHNMPSNVLYGF
-341 QKLSD
+341 QKLSE
-346 LESKKGDFKKAY
+346 LESKRGNFKEAYQYYTKADQLD
-358 EHFKKANQYDNEI
+358 EDI
-371 TSATNLRYM
+371 SSSTNLRYM
-380 NDIIVRYEADK
+380 SDIIVRYEADK

-434 YRQYQNKNEKRVLS
+434 YRQYQNKNEKRVLT
-448 LEQNMLRSQMN
+448 LEQSMLRSQMN

-499 SSLKEISLAEE
+499 SSVKEISLEDE

-531 KINLD
+531 KITLAD
-536 DNVCP
+536 DINP
-541 DVVKVP
+541 DVIKMP
-547 SLALQPFLE
+547 SLTLQPFLE

-564 PKEGEKK
+564 PKDGEKK
-571 IHIRVKKKD
+571 IHINVKRKNKN
-580 ASHISIEIEDNGVGR
+580 HVSIEIEDNGIGR
-595 SMAEIN
+595 GAAEVN
-601 KENRVLKRKSVGI
+601 KEKRVLKRKSVGI

-619 RLANFSKDYQN
+619 RLANFAKDYQN
-630 SFEVDIVDLF
+630 NFDVDIVDLF
-640 DENGEPKGTKV
+640 DEHGEPKGTKV

-656 TI
+656 IV